1 VVLLVTF
8 RVSAVVLDPVPR
20 ADSCAIAVWSW
31 PSLKRGASGLIWDI
45 DHVPSMNFN

>member
-20 ADSCAIAVWSW
+20 ADSCAILAEF
-31 PSLKRGASGLIWDI
+31 KERGVRFDLGYRPRSVDE
-45 DHVPSMNFN
+45 F